1 MAYKH
6 GTYGEFAKSIGA
18 VPVNS
23 ETTAVYVGTA
33 PVNLIRGYA
42 AAVNAPI
49 KISNLSEAQE
59 KLGYSKDWESF
70 TLCEAMEAH
79 FNNALGNAG
88 PVMFINVLNPVTH
101 KNPQS
106 KTETLTFV
114 NGQAKITS
122 DKIIIDTLAL
132 ADKAEGTDYTVSYDF
147 ATGEVVISS
156 TTITEAVQASYSE
169 VDASAVK
176 EPDVIGKATSEGV
189 YEGLGVIQLVY
200 PELGAITNIIAAPKF
215 SSSKAVYKAMINA
228 ATKIN
233 GHWDAFVNADIS
245 ITDTDTIAKASEAKA
260 ANEMVSE
267 RSKVYFPMWKT
278 AGGDIYHLSTL
289 ATKAMLEIDLE
300 HDTVPMESCS
310 NKQILSG
317 KQYFGESSTNKG
329 YDQQTANQLNAKGIT
344 TAVFWG
350 GMNVLWGPHTAA
362 YDYDALT
369 DNRVIFDN
377 SIRTMMHVTNSF
389 QNEWG
394 LEIDKPLTKAL
405 AETITN
411 REQEKADALK
421 AMGALIGEPV
431 VEFNESD
438 NTTDDMVQG
447 NFTWSN
453 KQTPTPPFKSGTLK
467 VAYTTAGFDAEYGGD
482 E

>member
-1 MAYKH
+1 
-6 GTYGEFAKSIGA
+6 
-18 VPVNS
+18 
-23 ETTAVYVGTA
+23 
-33 PVNLIRGYA
+33 
-42 AAVNAPI
+42 
-49 KISNLSEAQE
+49 
-59 KLGYSKDWESF
+59 
-70 TLCEAMEAH
+70 
-79 FNNALGNAG
+79 
-88 PVMFINVLNPVTH
+88 
-101 KNPQS
+101 
-106 KTETLTFV
+106 
-114 NGQAKITS
+114 
-122 DKIIIDTLAL
+122 
-132 ADKAEGTDYTVSYDF
+132 
-147 ATGEVVISS
+147 
-156 TTITEAVQASYSE
+156 
-169 VDASAVK
+169 
-176 EPDVIGKATSEGV
+176 
-189 YEGLGVIQLVY
+189 
-200 PELGAITNIIAAPKF
+200 
-215 SSSKAVYKAMINA
+215 
-228 ATKIN
+228 
-233 GHWDAFVNADIS
+233 
-245 ITDTDTIAKASEAKA
+245 
-260 ANEMVSE
+260 
-267 RSKVYFPMWKT
+267 
-278 AGGDIYHLSTL
+278 
-289 ATKAMLEIDLE
+289 
-300 HDTVPMESCS
+300 MESCS

-421 AMGALIGEPV
+421 AMGALIGDPI

-438 NTTDDMVQG
+438 NTVGDMVQG